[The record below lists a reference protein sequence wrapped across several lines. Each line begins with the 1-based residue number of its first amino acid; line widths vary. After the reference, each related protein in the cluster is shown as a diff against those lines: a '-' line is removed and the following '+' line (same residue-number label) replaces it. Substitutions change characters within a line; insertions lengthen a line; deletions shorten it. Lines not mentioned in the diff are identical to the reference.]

1 MFCHSTAELLYHP
14 EFFRKRLCHQAMTS
28 GCPRGRLCAFAHSR
42 QELFAPYFS
51 EEEEK
56 EPTEEFIAWNFKT
69 QWCPI
74 GGPHD
79 WETCMYAHT
88 YRDWR
93 RTPAIGYSSRP
104 CPNWAQSVAGGPTEL
119 MYEFRCPNGMACP
132 LAHGAKEQLY
142 HPQFYKTSPCSEN
155 CKRGALCAFTHGDR
169 DRRGSPPGLNM
180 TAEEAAWAASWPIPW
195 ALDLLACYQPAFC
208 NPPRYHAL
216 EEQVP
221 RKAGKGSKGG
231 GSPQRSRG
239 GGGGYGKSS
248 PASPGSRL
256 PSTMVTPSKG
266 TPAIIDTRS
275 FGDASTAS
283 PGSPAAMPV
292 FLDLQ

>member
-1 MFCHSTAELLYHP
+1 
-14 EFFRKRLCHQAMTS
+14 MTQ

-42 QELFAPYFS
+42 QELFAPYFT
-51 EEEEK
+51 EQEEK

-104 CPNWAQSVAGGPTEL
+104 CPNWAQSVASGPAEL
-119 MYEFRCPNGMACP
+119 VYELRCPSGMACP

-142 HPQFYKTSPCSEN
+142 HPQFYKTSPCSDN
-155 CKRGALCAFTHGDR
+155 CKRGALCAFTHGDH
-169 DRRGSPPGLNM
+169 DRRGPAPGLNM
-180 TAEEAAWAASWPIPW
+180 SSEEAAWAASWPIPW
-195 ALDLLACYQPAFC
+195 ALDLLACYQPAFS

-216 EEQVP
+216 EEQIGP
-221 RKAGKGSKGG
+221 RKGG
-231 GSPQRSRG
+231 RGGHKLGSPQREVR
-239 GGGGYGKSS
+239 GGGGYGGRGRGHWPQELASS
-248 PASPGSRL
+248 PGLHKSGYGAQDSNPSSPGSTMSPGAASPG
-256 PSTMVTPSKG
+256 
-266 TPAIIDTRS
+266 TPAAAFATYEDIGIPEFVQS
-275 FGDASTAS
+275 AELASK
-283 PGSPAAMPV
+283 
-292 FLDLQ
+292 FLMV